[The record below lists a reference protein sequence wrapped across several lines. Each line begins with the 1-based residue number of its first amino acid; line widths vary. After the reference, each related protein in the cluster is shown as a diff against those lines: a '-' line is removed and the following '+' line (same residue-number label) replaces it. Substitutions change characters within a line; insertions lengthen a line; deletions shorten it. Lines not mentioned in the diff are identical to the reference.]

1 MKAEDKGGI
10 YGSRMFRRMLLL
22 TGILCTLLFAGA
34 SLLLTGVLSF
44 GLRPAAAE
52 ILLLILCLAGYILL
66 MLMGRA
72 YFRSMNSLGEGINRL
87 SEGEP
92 VHIYDEGMLPE
103 LISSLNKASEIQ
115 QEQKRSLEKRDDLRM
130 EWICGVS
137 HDIRTPLSMVMGY
150 AEDLEEDEELTA
162 EQHSMA
168 SSIKEQ
174 ALRIKELIEDL
185 NLLSKLEYKSQP
197 LRLSDCSPA
206 GLIRNVAAE
215 FMNRDSFV
223 PDQGGK
229 PILMGRFDIE
239 LVLFPE
245 FEKLSIP
252 MDMNLI
258 KRVLQNIIGNSI
270 RHNPEGCNIMIF
282 ARRTGDRA
290 VIDISDDGIGIPE
303 RVAACI
309 NSYGSELR
317 AEAAESHTMEDED
330 RKESPAIPHI
340 MGMRIAKRIM
350 LSHGGNMMVKP
361 DLHTVSLILWA
372 DNKKTEEVIL

>member
-1 MKAEDKGGI
+1 
-10 YGSRMFRRMLLL
+10 MFRKMMLLSAV
-22 TGILCTLLFAGA
+22 LCILLFAGA

-52 ILLLILCLAGYILL
+52 LLLFVLCLAACMVL

-72 YFRSMNSLGEGINRL
+72 YLRSMNALGEGINRL
-87 SEGEP
+87 AGGEP

-103 LISSLNKASEIQ
+103 LTQSLNKASEIQ

-130 EWICGVS
+130 EWIRGVS

-150 AEDLEEDEELTA
+150 AEDLEEDAELSP
-162 EQHSMA
+162 EQSSMA

-223 PDQGGK
+223 PGQGSE
-229 PILMGRFDIE
+229 PIPMGCFDIE
-239 LVLFPE
+239 LVLLPE

-270 RHNPEGCNIMIF
+270 RHNPDGCNIMIF

-309 NSYGSELR
+309 NSYGSELGSG
-317 AEAAESHTMEDED
+317 ASAPHTMEDEGSKD
-330 RKESPAIPHI
+330 DPAIPHI

-372 DNKKTEEVIL
+372 DNKNTEEVVL